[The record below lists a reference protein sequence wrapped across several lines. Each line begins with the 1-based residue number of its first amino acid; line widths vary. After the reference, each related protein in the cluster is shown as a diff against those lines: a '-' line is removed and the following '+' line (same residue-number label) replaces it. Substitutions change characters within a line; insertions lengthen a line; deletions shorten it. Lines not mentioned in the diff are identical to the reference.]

1 MPPLTFPHTHT
12 HTLAAGEL
20 GLCHG
25 LAAEI
30 PPSLQQQ
37 AGALPR
43 REEEAEEG
51 EEGFITPRQMGVS
64 WGGGAAPP
72 LGGGGGGGGG
82 LCHTQA
88 DGGELRGHVCIMTLA
103 AVCIHVSSGITTSF

>member
-1 MPPLTFPHTHT
+1 M
-12 HTLAAGEL
+12 L

-43 REEEAEEG
+43 REEEAAEG
-51 EEGFITPRQMGVS
+51 EEEGFVTPRQMGVS
-64 WGGGAAPP
+64 WGGRYPASR
-72 LGGGGGGGGG
+72 
-82 LCHTQA
+82 
-88 DGGELRGHVCIMTLA
+88 RGWMRGRRALSHP
-103 AVCIHVSSGITTSF
+103 GRWG